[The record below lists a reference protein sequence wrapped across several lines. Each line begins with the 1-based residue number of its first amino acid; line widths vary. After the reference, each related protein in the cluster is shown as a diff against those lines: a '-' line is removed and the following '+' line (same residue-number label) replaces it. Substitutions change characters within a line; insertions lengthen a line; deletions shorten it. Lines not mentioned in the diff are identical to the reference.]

1 MVTRMLTAPR
11 SARRRRPG
19 WFPGWLIGLLAAV
32 VWIAPFLWMLS
43 TSFKPTG
50 QILTN
55 QVHWIPQTIVLD
67 NYRFVFRGPVLR
79 WMLNSLITAFAGTAV
94 GVIAG
99 AFAGYALA
107 RIPFRGRN
115 TVFGVIL
122 ASIMI
127 PANLAVV
134 PLYIAFLKIG
144 LVNSYTAISLPLIA
158 NAISVYIFRQFFLGL
173 PSELEDAA
181 TIDGAGRWRI
191 FTHIALPLARSPAT
205 ASTII
210 LFTANWNNYLW
221 PLLITFTQGMYTLPV
236 GVAQFSSASGNYT
249 QVNIYGPSMAAATLL
264 CIPSLAIFLLL
275 QRYFIQGIARTGA
288 KG

>member
-1 MVTRMLTAPR
+1 VVTHPLTR
-11 SARRRRPG
+11 GRGGRRRRLA
-19 WFPGWLIGLLAAV
+19 WFPGWLLGLLVAI

-43 TSFKPTG
+43 TSFKPTS

-55 QVHWIPQTIVLD
+55 KIEWFPRTFVLN
-67 NYRFVFRGPVLR
+67 NYRFVFRGPVLH

-94 GVIAG
+94 GVILG
-99 AFAGYALA
+99 ALAGYALA
-107 RIPFRGRN
+107 RIPFRGRSA
-115 TVFGVIL
+115 VFGLIL

-134 PLYIAFLKIG
+134 PLYIAFLKVG
-144 LVNSYTAISLPLIA
+144 LVNNYASIALPLIA

-173 PSELEDAA
+173 PAELEDAA
-181 TIDGAGRWRI
+181 TIDGAGRWRF
-191 FTHIALPLARSPAT
+191 FTQIALPLARSAAT

-221 PLLITFTQGMYTLPV
+221 PLLVTFTQNMYTLPV

-264 CIPSLAIFLLL
+264 CIPSLAVFLLL
-275 QRYFIQGIARTGA
+275 QRYFIQGIARTGV